1 MFFCYATKVR
11 KNNRK
16 AKYYEKNVY
25 LASPKLLPF
34 GKAKTLLLRKS

>member
-16 AKYYEKNVY
+16 AKYYEKNVT
-25 LASPKLLPF
+25 LASPNLLCL
-34 GKAKTLLLRKS
+34 GNEKKK